1 MRKLIISEKN
11 HSAMRIATILSE
23 GKARRR
29 NLYGVPVFEFE
40 TPEDSYSVIGLRG
53 HIVALDYPK
62 EFNDWNGVEIRKLI
76 TVEPVKTVEPSSSRI
91 LSALR
96 RLAADADEIIIATDY
111 DREGELIGVETLEAL
126 GWKKKVRRAKF
137 SALTRSEILEAF
149 KNPVEVDFKLA
160 SSAEARQVI
169 DLKWG
174 AALTRFLSIT
184 SGQIGRDFLSVG
196 RVQSPTLALI
206 VDREREIESFVPEKF
221 WEIIADLTECGKE
234 GPVFHAYHSNGRF
247 SDKSAA
253 REIVEKL
260 RTTRTGVV
268 SQFLSERKNEYPPQP
283 FNTTQ
288 FLAEAS
294 KLGLS
299 AAQAMKIAEDL
310 YTDGHIS
317 YPRTDNT
324 VYPPSLSLRSIL
336 KNLENTEFSEFAKE
350 LLAQETLRP
359 SKGRTTTTD
368 HPPIYPTSA
377 ASRGELKG
385 NHWTIYELVCRR
397 FLATLYPPA
406 IYEECNVD
414 LLIGDEKFHATGR
427 WLIEPGWR
435 KVYIYWKFEERWLPE
450 LAEKK
455 IVDVRH
461 IKLKEGETKPPA
473 RYTQGTLIQEMER
486 RGLGTKSTR
495 HEIIQ
500 KLYDRKFVHG
510 SRIRPT
516 PIGNAVIMALENHA
530 REVTDEKMTAT
541 LEKDMELIAKGEQTK
556 EEVIEES
563 QAMLEDIV
571 KVLEANKDAIASDMK
586 MALNRQKILGKCP
599 TCGTGDLAIIRM
611 RGGKRFIGCS
621 NYPDCATA
629 YPVPAM
635 GHIEPTGNVCS
646 YCKAPVVK
654 VPEKGPNAPPM
665 CINPKCESRLKASD
679 MGKCINC
686 GARLRLVFSARGKRF
701 LGCERYP
708 DCKTTYPLPQ
718 KGGVIFTGEHCK
730 TCGAPI
736 IKIISKGRQPW
747 TLCAN
752 INCESKKSSSEKA
765 KDSGEKETGKD
776 SDSKPGP

>member
-11 HSAMRIATILSE
+11 HAAMRIATILSE

-29 NLYGVPVFEFE
+29 NLQGVQVFEFE
-40 TPEDSYSVIGLRG
+40 RPDGSYSIIGLRG
-53 HIVALDYPK
+53 HLVALDYPK
-62 EFNDWNGVEIRKLI
+62 KFNDWNGIAIKELV
-76 TVEPVKTVEPSSSRI
+76 TVEPVKTVEPSSGRI
-91 LSALR
+91 LSALK

-111 DREGELIGVETLEAL
+111 DREGELIGVETLEEL
-126 GWKKKVRRAKF
+126 GWKKKVTRVKF
-137 SALTRSEILEAF
+137 SALTKAEVLDAF
-149 KNPVEVDFKLA
+149 KNPGEVDFKLA
-160 SSAEARQVI
+160 AAAETRQVI

-221 WEIIADLTECGKE
+221 WEIIADCTETGKE
-234 GPVFHAYHSNGRF
+234 SPIFHALHSNGKF
-247 SDKSAA
+247 KDKHKAHD
-253 REIVEKL
+253 IVEKL
-260 RTTRTGVV
+260 KHIRTGTVIEF
-268 SQFLSERKNEYPPQP
+268 SSEKKIDYPPHP

-310 YTDGHIS
+310 YTDGYIS

-324 VYPPSLSLRSIL
+324 VYPQSLSLRQIL
-336 KNLENTEFSEFAKE
+336 KDLEHTEFSEYAKE
-350 LLAQETLRP
+350 ILSQDTIRP
-359 SKGRTTTTD
+359 SRGRTTTTD
-368 HPPIYPTSA
+368 HPPIYPTSGA
-377 ASRGELKG
+377 KRNELKG

-406 IYEECNVD
+406 TYEEKNAD
-414 LLIGDEKFHATGR
+414 IMIDDEKFEATGR
-427 WLIEPGWR
+427 HLLDSGWR
-435 KVYIYWKFEERWLPE
+435 KVYIYWKFDEKWLPD
-450 LAEKK
+450 LAKGGF
-455 IVDVRH
+455 IDVKH
-461 IKLKEGETKPPA
+461 VKLKEGETKPPA
-473 RYTQGTLIQEMER
+473 RYTQGTLIQEMEK

-495 HEIIQ
+495 HEILQ

-516 PIGNAVIMALENHA
+516 PIGNAVIVALENHA

-541 LEKDMELIAKGEQTK
+541 LEKDMDLIAKGEQT
-556 EEVIEES
+556 EEDVIEES

-571 KVLEANKDAIASDMK
+571 KVLDSNKDAIAFDIK
-586 MALNRQKILGKCP
+586 AALNRQKILGKCP
-599 TCGTGDLAIIRM
+599 TCGTGELAVIRM

-621 NYPDCATA
+621 NYPECRTA

-646 YCKAPVVK
+646 YCKAPVVR
-654 VPEKGPNAPPM
+654 VPEKGPKASPM

-679 MGKCINC
+679 MGKCVNC

-718 KGGVIFTGEHCK
+718 KGGVIFSGEHCK
-730 TCGAPI
+730 ICGAPI
-736 IKIISKGRQPW
+736 IKIISKGRHPW

-752 INCESKKSSSEKA
+752 IKCDSKKSSDKGQD
-765 KDSGEKETGKD
+765 KNGERKV
-776 SDSKPGP
+776 